1 MENKLN
7 INRKDLLKSSRRVVI
22 KAGSGIL
29 TGKSGLNRNTINN
42 ITSDICNL
50 RSKGF
55 EIILVSSGAIAAGI
69 RKMRHSKRPEAIS
82 EKQAMAAIGQGI
94 LMNEYEKAFS
104 RHGYTV
110 AQILITRDDLN
121 NRRRYL
127 NARNTIF
134 TLLSWG
140 IIPIINEND
149 TVVIEEIKFGD
160 NDNLSAMVA
169 NMTDSNL
176 LINLTDIDG
185 LFDDDPRKNKKARL
199 IPVIGKIDDSIL
211 GHASSTPGALGTG
224 GMASKITAA
233 KKATLK
239 GVTAIIANGR
249 KKRILE
255 RIVNGEDIGTL
266 FLPQTRAMCG
276 RKHWIAFSRAIKGKI
291 VIDEGAVSALTKNG
305 KSLLPSGIIEVTG
318 RFSRGDSVQLIDK
331 KGDEIAIGMVD
342 YTSID
347 VDRIKGLNSS
357 RIETSLGYK
366 HNDEVIH
373 RDNLVITYNIENG
386 DKKCQ

>member
-1 MENKLN
+1 MDKKSN
-7 INRKDLLKSSRRVVI
+7 ISRKNLLKSPRRIVI

-29 TGKSGLNRNTINN
+29 TGKDGLNRKTINN
-42 ITSDICNL
+42 LTGDICDL
-50 RSKGF
+50 RSRGF
-55 EIILVSSGAIAAGI
+55 EIILVSSGAIAAGL
-69 RKMRHSKRPEAIS
+69 RKMGYNRRPEAIS

-94 LMNEYEKAFS
+94 LMNEYEKAFR

-110 AQILITRDDLN
+110 AQILITGDDLN

-185 LFDDDPRKNKKARL
+185 LFDDDPRTSKKAKL
-199 IPVIGKIDDSIL
+199 IPLIGKIDNTIY
-211 GHASSTPGALGTG
+211 GFASSTPGALGTG

-239 GVTAIIANGR
+239 GIPAIIANGR
-249 KKRILE
+249 KKRI
-255 RIVNGEDIGTL
+255 IGKIIDGEDIGTL
-266 FLPQTRAMCG
+266 FIPQTRALCG

-291 VIDEGAVSALTKNG
+291 IIDNGAVKALTKNG
-305 KSLLPSGIIEVTG
+305 RSLLPSGIIEVTG
-318 RFSRGDSVQLIDK
+318 KFSRGDSVQLIDLE
-331 KGDEIAIGMVD
+331 GNEIAVGMVD
-342 YTSID
+342 YNSAD
-347 VDRIKGLNSS
+347 VDKIKGLNSS
-357 RIETSLGYK
+357 KIGTSLGYK

-386 DKKCQ
+386 DTACQ